1 MCTFRGLCCSCTSL
15 VLWIEIGEMHIDPCN
30 VLAEENP
37 GKVFAITDWLMEI
50 YRMVLPG
57 MGMGGDMELGRVTEI
72 LD

>member
-1 MCTFRGLCCSCTSL
+1 
-15 VLWIEIGEMHIDPCN
+15 MHIDPCN

-37 GKVFAITDWLMEI
+37 GEVFAITDWPMEI

-57 MGMGGDMELGRVTEI
+57 TGMGGDMELGRVTEI